1 MKQCPSRLKFRK
13 NHKCS
18 KSFFFLND
26 KKTFY
31 PKVGR
36 LALKSLQ
43 PGKLTFKQIEAGRK
57 SLRRNV
63 KKLGYVFIR
72 VFTSKSVTRK
82 PVAVRMG
89 KGKGNHSFWMCP
101 VRAGQIIFELCGVPV
116 NIGIKA
122 LKRARNKMPFKCSI
136 VSLVF

>member
-1 MKQCPSRLKFRK
+1 M
-13 NHKCS
+13 
-18 KSFFFLND
+18 
-26 KKTFY
+26 
-31 PKVGR
+31 
-36 LALKSLQ
+36 
-43 PGKLTFKQIEAGRK
+43 
-57 SLRRNV
+57 
-63 KKLGYVFIR
+63 GYVFIR